1 MAGLIA
7 PVARLIDELSKLPG
21 VGPKTAQRLTYHIL
35 RGPRRRRAIAGRG
48 ARRDEGPSLLRGLLQ
63 HRRGRPVR
71 HLFIRLRATALV
83 CVVEE
88 PLDVLAIERTGQYKG
103 RYHVLHGA
111 ISPVNGV
118 RPDDLKIAQL
128 VQRVRAGG
136 IEELILATNPNLE
149 GEATSMYV
157 AQMLAG
163 NGVRVTRL
171 ARGLPMGGDLE
182 YADEVTVS
190 RALEGR
196 RALEPAARALP
207 GSRAPS
213 GGRPRARRGGS
224 RPTTARG
231 SSSCREVLRRA
242 LVLRVG
248 AAKADQRCERFH
260 DSPL

>member
-1 MAGLIA
+1 MADKKTLDFTKRGSS
-7 PVARLIDELSKLPG
+7 DERDSK
-21 VGPKTAQRLTYHIL
+21 
-35 RGPRRRRAIAGRG
+35 
-48 ARRDEGPSLLRGLLQ
+48 
-63 HRRGRPVR
+63 
-71 HLFIRLRATALV
+71 LV

-118 RPDDLKIAQL
+118 RPDDLKIPQL
-128 VQRVRAGG
+128 VQRVKKGG

-157 AQMLAG
+157 AQLLAG
-163 NGVRVTRL
+163 SGARLTRL

-196 RALEPAARALP
+196 RAM
-207 GSRAPS
+207 S
-213 GGRPRARRGGS
+213 
-224 RPTTARG
+224 
-231 SSSCREVLRRA
+231 
-242 LVLRVG
+242 
-248 AAKADQRCERFH
+248 
-260 DSPL
+260 